1 MEYVAFSLE
10 MLRLY
15 ETCCILTGDDT
26 INMRFDE
33 SETNMKS
40 RSHWRYKRHEM
51 SSIHILTGEKVI
63 QVKQSN
69 AEKIEM

>member
-1 MEYVAFSLE
+1 
-10 MLRLY
+10 
-15 ETCCILTGDDT
+15 
-26 INMRFDE
+26 MRFDE